1 MREVSL
7 VVLLALMATAQA
19 ADDYS
24 RLLGLSM
31 QFYQA
36 QMSGSLPNWN
46 SISWR
51 KSAHLS
57 DGADAQLDLVGG
69 FYDAGD
75 YLKCPLP
82 LGWSLSNLALAAVE
96 YKPALVAAGQWGLL
110 LNITKWGADW
120 LIKGHV
126 MASDTPS
133 GNAFVGQVG
142 DIADL
147 NFFGRPEHA
156 KNARPVHLI
165 NFVSGGADVAAE
177 YAAAF
182 ASVAVLYRSV
192 GATKYA
198 DLLFKRA
205 QQAYGFSKAYPKNWV
220 SSSALFQAYVSYY
233 DNGYLGH
240 TAWAAAWLCKY
251 SSAACPEAQRA
262 LTAALSS
269 NLASNLGYDWDN
281 VLPGAAAL
289 MLSMG
294 LETSAAKQYLDGS
307 ILSKWKNTNNK
318 CPTIPYYS
326 VCYTPKGLAYY
337 SDWGTLRSTAA
348 MSFIATLAAK
358 YSVADSRAS
367 NLCWAAKQVNLMVGG
382 AGRSYV
388 VGYGPSPP
396 KSPHHR
402 QSACSAVYK
411 EPCRADSRG
420 TCCAGE
426 SGVGQ
431 GGCCNE
437 PNFFNSHTALVQ
449 LSGALVGGPDN
460 ADNFPDSRPDYQ
472 RSEVPPSSSC
482 STRLPAWSACGGK
495 GFDCKLPAGKCTDAA
510 WEGHCCAS
518 GFTCQRSN
526 EWYWQC
532 RTGPPS
538 SNRVEQPAPAPPT
551 ACAAV
556 LTEWAGCGGRGT
568 TCPKSLQSAGQC
580 ADAQWK
586 GYCCAAGL
594 SCKRQ
599 SQWWWSCQKPRTAAS
614 DCSKVRLS
622 ATLLRNGNTPVAGVR
637 MFFTATT
644 TGGKAASPVTATVF
658 ANTNA
663 GGTATAK
670 LPSQACSSAG
680 GSTVVSA
687 YTAAARAMGVR
698 GTVAVQSSEVTL
710 NWV

>member
-1 MREVSL
+1 
-7 VVLLALMATAQA
+7 MATAQA

-51 KSAHLS
+51 KSAHLN

-96 YKPALVAAGQWGLL
+96 YKPALVAAGQWELL

-281 VLPGAAAL
+281 VLPGATAL

-358 YSVADSRAS
+358 YSAADSRAS

-472 RSEVPPSSSC
+472 RSEVALDYTAAFTAAVAGVAAFNAQGALATCGSSGGTPPPAPPPSPSPAPNPSKPPATPSPSPPPANSPPVATPSPAPQPPSSSC

-538 SNRVEQPAPAPPT
+538 SNRVEQPAPAPAT

-614 DCSKVRLS
+614 ARST
-622 ATLLRNGNTPVAGVR
+622 TLI
-637 MFFTATT
+637 
-644 TGGKAASPVTATVF
+644 TV
-658 ANTNA
+658 
-663 GGTATAK
+663 
-670 LPSQACSSAG
+670 
-680 GSTVVSA
+680 
-687 YTAAARAMGVR
+687 
-698 GTVAVQSSEVTL
+698 
-710 NWV
+710 